1 MNPAIR
7 PYQIVVATEIRELA
21 VQVNDM
27 VAAGWEP
34 QGGPFHVGIYNPPH
48 GGMGQAIFRRAAPDA
63 WKAEPSP
70 AAGVV
75 IAPRRL
81 KK

>member
-7 PYQIVVATEIRELA
+7 PYQIIIATEIRDLA
-21 VQVNDM
+21 TQVNDM

-34 QGGPFHVGIYNPPH
+34 QGGPFHVGVYNPPF
-48 GGMGQAIFRRAAPDA
+48 GGLGQAIFRRVPAPPPAAPQRIVVPA
-63 WKAEPSP
+63 PAKA
-70 AAGVV
+70 
-75 IAPRRL
+75 